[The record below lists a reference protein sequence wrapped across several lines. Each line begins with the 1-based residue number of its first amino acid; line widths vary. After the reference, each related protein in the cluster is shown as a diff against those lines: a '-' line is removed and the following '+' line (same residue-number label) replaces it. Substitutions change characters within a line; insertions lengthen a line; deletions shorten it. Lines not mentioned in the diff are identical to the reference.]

1 MAVVQEIR
9 FVEPAR
15 LVSEKIHVMI
25 MHPRSAL
32 LNKVSKLKKKE
43 TEVIVEMLWVGLK
56 VITLYMLKE

>member
-9 FVEPAR
+9 FVEPAK

-43 TEVIVEMLWVGLK
+43 TEELVEMRWVWLK
-56 VITLYMLKE
+56 VITLYMQKE

>member
-25 MHPRSAL
+25 IHAWSAL

-43 TEVIVEMLWVGLK
+43 TEGIVEMLWVGLK
-56 VITLYMLKE
+56 VINLYKQKE